1 VSSGISGLFA
11 RIGNMV
17 WKEGIQFLRYKLLLI
32 FVLGFPVFNLV
43 SAAGSIGEGI
53 MHIPTAVC
61 DLDLSADSRRLVCM
75 LRNSRY
81 FDPDYHVGSQAE
93 LEHLLEKGEAKVGLV
108 VPQDFGAKL
117 TSGDQ
122 GATAQ
127 VLLDGTETT
136 TALLAQAYLEEMVY
150 EYVQQV
156 LGQGSSGG
164 VTAIGELE
172 RVDARSRAWFN
183 EDLREKTLD
192 LPDELADS
200 LVLLAV
206 FVPALL
212 ITREREA
219 GTLEHLF
226 VTPMRPIEMIV
237 GKGLLAFVVA
247 YLGFVGMLALL
258 VFHFQIPFQ
267 GSLVLLMGLTAYYIL
282 VEMGWGLLISTVAR
296 TQGQSLMGAYILCVV
311 EIILSGR
318 VLPVAYMPRI
328 TQVVS
333 LVMPNRHYTAIL
345 RGIMLKDYALA
356 DLWSQLVSL
365 AVLGIVLY
373 TVAAFRLRKRLD

>member
-1 VSSGISGLFA
+1 MFS
-11 RIGNMV
+11 RIGNML
-17 WKEGIQFLRYKLLLI
+17 WKEGIQFLRYRLLLI

-53 MHIPTAVC
+53 VHIPTAVC
-61 DLDLSADSRRLVCM
+61 DQDLSADSRRLVRM

-93 LEHLLEKGEAKVGLV
+93 LERILEKGKAKVGLF
-108 VPQDFGAKL
+108 VPPDFGAKL
-117 TSGDQ
+117 TAEDR

-127 VLLDGTETT
+127 ILLDGTETT
-136 TALLAQAYLEEMVY
+136 TALLAKAYLEETAY
-150 EYVQQV
+150 EYVQRA
-156 LGQGSSGG
+156 LDQGSAGG
-164 VTAIGELE
+164 VAAIGEME
-172 RVDARSRAWFN
+172 RVDARPRAWFN

-200 LVLLAV
+200 LVMLAI

-226 VTPMRPIEMIV
+226 ATPMRPIEMIV
-237 GKGLLAFVVA
+237 GKGLLAFTVA
-247 YLGFVGMLALL
+247 YLGFLGMLVLL
-258 VFHFQIPFQ
+258 VFHFQIPFR
-267 GSLVLLMGLTAYYIL
+267 GSLTLLMGLTAYYVL
-282 VEMGWGLLISTVAR
+282 VEMGWGLLISTIAR

-328 TQVVS
+328 TQALS

-345 RGIMLKDYALA
+345 RGIMLKDYALT
-356 DLWSQLVSL
+356 DLWPQLLSL
-365 AVLGIVLY
+365 AVLGVVLY
-373 TVAAFRLRKRLD
+373 TVAAFRLQKRLE

>member
-1 VSSGISGLFA
+1 MFR
-11 RIGNMV
+11 RIGNML
-17 WKEGIQFLRYKLLLI
+17 WKEGLQFLRYRLLLI
-32 FVLGFPVFNLV
+32 FILGFPIFNLV

-53 MHIPTAVC
+53 VHIPTAVC
-61 DLDLSADSRRLVCM
+61 DQDFSADSRRLVRM

-93 LEHLLEKGEAKVGLV
+93 LERLLETGEVKVGLF
-108 VPQDFGAKL
+108 VPQDFGSKL
-117 TSGDQ
+117 TAEDQ

-127 VLLDGTETT
+127 VLLDGTETI
-136 TALLAQAYLEEMVY
+136 TALLAQAYLEETAY
-150 EYVQQV
+150 EYVQRT
-156 LGQGSSGG
+156 LDWGPAAG
-164 VTAIGELE
+164 VVATGELE

-183 EDLREKTLD
+183 EDLGEKTLD

-226 VTPMRPIEMIV
+226 VTPVRSIEMII

-247 YLGFVGMLALL
+247 YFGFVGMLALL
-258 VFHFQIPFQ
+258 VFYFQIPFQ
-267 GSLVLLMGLTAYYIL
+267 GSLALLMALTAYYIL

-318 VLPVAYMPRI
+318 VLPVSYMPRI
-328 TQVVS
+328 TQAMS
-333 LVMPNRHYTAIL
+333 LAMPNRHYTAIL
-345 RGIMLKDYALA
+345 RGIMFKDYALT
-356 DLWSQLVSL
+356 DLWPQLVSL

-373 TVAAFRLRKRLD
+373 TVAALRLQKRLD

>member
-1 VSSGISGLFA
+1 MLN

-17 WKEGIQFLRYKLLLI
+17 WKESLQFARYRLLLI
-32 FVLGFPVFNLV
+32 FILGFPVFNLL

-53 MHIPTAVC
+53 KHIPMAVY
-61 DLDLSADSRRLVCM
+61 DQDLSSDSRRLVSM

-81 FDPDYHVGSQAE
+81 FNPDYHVNSQVE
-93 LEHLLEKGEAKVGLV
+93 LEQLLETGAAKVGLV
-108 VPQDFGAKL
+108 VPQDFGVGL
-117 TSGDQ
+117 TSADQ
-122 GATAQ
+122 GSVAQ

-136 TALLAQAYLEEMVY
+136 TALLAQAYLEETAY
-150 EYVQQV
+150 AYVQRTLSQRAS
-156 LGQGSSGG
+156 GSAA
-164 VTAIGELE
+164 AIGELE

-183 EDLREKTLD
+183 EELHEKILD

-226 VTPMRPIEMIV
+226 VTPMRPIELIV
-237 GKGLLAFVVA
+237 GKGLLAFTVA
-247 YLGFVGMLALL
+247 YLGFLGMMALL
-258 VFHFQIPFQ
+258 VFHFQIPLH
-267 GSLVLLMGLTAYYIL
+267 GSLALLMGFTGYYIL
-282 VEMGWGLLISTVAR
+282 VEMGWGLLISTVAQ

-311 EIILSGR
+311 EIIFSGR
-318 VLPVAYMPRI
+318 VLPVAYMPPV
-328 TQVVS
+328 TQAVS
-333 LVMPNRHYTAIL
+333 LMMPNRYYTTIL

-356 DLWSQLVSL
+356 DLWPQV
-365 AVLGIVLY
+365 AALGILGVTLY
-373 TVAAFRLRKRLD
+373 TLAAARLRKRLE

>member
-1 VSSGISGLFA
+1 MFS
-11 RIGNMV
+11 RIGNML
-17 WKEGIQFLRYKLLLI
+17 WKEGIQFLRYRLLLI
-32 FVLGFPVFNLV
+32 FVLGFPVFNLL

-61 DLDLSADSRRLVCM
+61 DQDLSADSRRLVRM

-81 FDPDYHVGSQAE
+81 FDPDYRVGSQEE
-93 LEHLLEKGEAKVGLV
+93 LERILEKGKAKVGLF
-108 VPQDFGAKL
+108 VPQGFGARL
-117 TSGDQ
+117 TAEDR
-122 GATAQ
+122 GAAAQ
-127 VLLDGTETT
+127 ILLDGTETT
-136 TALLAQAYLEEMVY
+136 TALLAQAYLEESAY
-150 EYVQQV
+150 EYVQRT
-156 LGQGSSGG
+156 LGQGSARG
-164 VTAIGELE
+164 VATVGEME
-172 RVDARSRAWFN
+172 QVDVRSRAWFN

-200 LVLLAV
+200 LLLLAV

-247 YLGFVGMLALL
+247 YLGFLGMLALL

-267 GSLVLLMGLTAYYIL
+267 GSLALLMGLTAYYIL
-282 VEMGWGLLISTVAR
+282 VEMGWGLLISTVVR
-296 TQGQSLMGAYILCVV
+296 TQGQSLMGAFVLCVV

-318 VLPVAYMPRI
+318 VLPVAYMPWI
-328 TQVVS
+328 TRVVS

-345 RGIMLKDYALA
+345 RGIMFKDYALA
-356 DLWSQLVSL
+356 DLWPQLVSL

-373 TVAAFRLRKRLD
+373 AVATLRLQKRLE

>member
-1 VSSGISGLFA
+1 VSSGVSNLFI
-11 RIGNMV
+11 RIGNML
-17 WKEGIQFLRYKLLLI
+17 WKEGIQFLRYRLLLI
-32 FVLGFPVFNLV
+32 FVLGFPIFNLV
-43 SAAGSIGEGI
+43 SAEGAIGEGI

-61 DLDLSADSRRLVCM
+61 DQDLSADSRRLVCM

-93 LEHLLEKGEAKVGLV
+93 LEQLLEKGEVKVGLF

-117 TSGDQ
+117 TAEDQ

-136 TALLAQAYLEEMVY
+136 TALLAQAYLEETAY
-150 EYVQQV
+150 EYVQR
-156 LGQGSSGG
+156 QGSAGG
-164 VTAIGELE
+164 VTVTGGLE
-172 RVDARSRAWFN
+172 RVDARPRAWFN

-200 LVLLAV
+200 LVLLAI

-226 VTPMRPIEMIV
+226 VTPMRPIEMII
-237 GKGLLAFVVA
+237 GKGLLAFTVA
-247 YLGFVGMLALL
+247 YLGFLGMLALL

-267 GSLVLLMGLTAYYIL
+267 GSLALLMGLTAYYVL
-282 VEMGWGLLISTVAR
+282 VEMGWGLLISTIAR

-328 TQVVS
+328 TQAVS
-333 LVMPNRHYTAIL
+333 LMMPNRHYTAIL

-356 DLWSQLVSL
+356 DLWPQLVSL

-373 TVAAFRLRKRLD
+373 TVAAFRLKKRLD

>member
-1 VSSGISGLFA
+1 MFS
-11 RIGNMV
+11 RIGNML
-17 WKEGIQFLRYKLLLI
+17 WKDGIQFLRYRLLLI

-61 DLDLSADSRRLVCM
+61 DQDLSAESRRLVRM

-81 FDPDYHVGSQAE
+81 FDPDYHVGSPAE
-93 LEHLLEKGEAKVGLV
+93 LERILEKGEAKVGLF
-108 VPQDFGAKL
+108 VPQDFGANL
-117 TSGDQ
+117 TAEDRR
-122 GATAQ
+122 AAAQ

-136 TALLAQAYLEEMVY
+136 TALLAQAYLEETAY
-150 EYVQQV
+150 EYVQRT
-156 LGQGSSGG
+156 LDQGSAGG
-164 VTAIGELE
+164 VVAIGEME
-172 RVDARSRAWFN
+172 RVDARLRAWFN

-200 LVLLAV
+200 LVMLAI

-226 VTPMRPIEMIV
+226 ATPIRPIEMIV
-237 GKGLLAFVVA
+237 GKGLLAFTVA
-247 YLGFVGMLALL
+247 YLGFLGMLALL
-258 VFHFQIPFQ
+258 VFHFKVPFR
-267 GSLVLLMGLTAYYIL
+267 GSLTLLMGLTAYYVL
-282 VEMGWGLLISTVAR
+282 VEMGWGLLISTIAQ
-296 TQGQSLMGAYILCVV
+296 TQGQSLMGAFILCVV

-318 VLPVAYMPRI
+318 ALPVAYMPRI

-333 LVMPNRHYTAIL
+333 LVMPNRHYTPIL
-345 RGIMLKDYALA
+345 RGVMLKDYALT
-356 DLWSQLVSL
+356 DLWPQLVSL
-365 AVLGIVLY
+365 AVLGVVLY
-373 TVAAFRLRKRLD
+373 AVAAFRLQKRLE

>member
-1 VSSGISGLFA
+1 MFN
-11 RIGNMV
+11 RIGNML
-17 WKEGIQFLRYKLLLI
+17 WKEGLQFLHYRLLLI

-43 SAAGSIGEGI
+43 SAAGAIGEGI

-61 DLDLSADSRRLVCM
+61 DQDLSADSRRLVCM

-93 LEHLLEKGEAKVGLV
+93 LEQLLGKGEVKVGLF

-117 TSGDQ
+117 TAEDQ

-150 EYVQQV
+150 EYVQQT
-156 LGQGSSGG
+156 LGQGSAGG

-200 LVLLAV
+200 LLLLTV

-212 ITREREA
+212 ITRERET

-267 GSLVLLMGLTAYYIL
+267 GSLALLMGLTAYYVL
-282 VEMGWGLLISTVAR
+282 VEMGWGLLISTIAR

-356 DLWSQLVSL
+356 DLWPQLVSL
-365 AVLGIVLY
+365 AVLGVVLY
-373 TVAAFRLRKRLD
+373 TVAAFRLQKRLD

>member
-1 VSSGISGLFA
+1 MERGEMFS
-11 RIGNMV
+11 RIGNML
-17 WKEGIQFLRYKLLLI
+17 WKEGIQFLRYRLLLI

-43 SAAGSIGEGI
+43 SAAGAIGEGI

-61 DLDLSADSRRLVCM
+61 DQDLSADSRRLVRM
-75 LRNSRY
+75 LHNSRY
-81 FDPDYHVGSQAE
+81 FDPDYHVSSQAE
-93 LEHLLEKGEAKVGLV
+93 LEQLLGKGEVEVGLF
-108 VPQDFGAKL
+108 VPRDFGAKL
-117 TSGDQ
+117 AAEEG
-122 GATAQ
+122 GATVQ

-136 TALLAQAYLEEMVY
+136 TTLLAQAYLEEMAY
-150 EYVQQV
+150 EYVRRT
-156 LGQGSSGG
+156 LGQGAAEG
-164 VTAIGELE
+164 VTALEELE
-172 RVDARSRAWFN
+172 RVDARERAWFN

-200 LVLLAV
+200 LVMLAI
-206 FVPALL
+206 FIPALL

-247 YLGFVGMLALL
+247 YLGFLGMLALL
-258 VFHFQIPFQ
+258 VLYFRIPFQ
-267 GSLVLLMGLTAYYIL
+267 GSLPLLMGLTAYYVL
-282 VEMGWGLLISTVAR
+282 VEMGWGLLISTVAQ
-296 TQGQSLMGAYILCVV
+296 TQGQSLIGAFILCVV

-318 VLPVAYMPRI
+318 VLPVAYMPRV
-328 TQVVS
+328 TQAVS

-356 DLWSQLVSL
+356 DLWPQVAALG
-365 AVLGIVLY
+365 VLGIVLY
-373 TVAAFRLRKRLD
+373 TIAAFRLRKRLD

>member
-1 VSSGISGLFA
+1 MLR
-11 RIGNMV
+11 RIGNML
-17 WKEGIQFLRYKLLLI
+17 WKESIQFLRYRLLLI

-43 SAAGSIGEGI
+43 SAEGAIGEGI
-53 MHIPTAVC
+53 KHIPTAVC
-61 DLDLSADSRRLVCM
+61 DQDLSADSRRLVRM

-93 LEHLLEKGEAKVGLV
+93 LEQLLETGEVKVGLF

-117 TSGDQ
+117 TAEDQ

-136 TALLAQAYLEEMVY
+136 TALLAQAYLEETAY
-150 EYVQQV
+150 EYVQQTSDR
-156 LGQGSSGG
+156 GSVGG
-164 VTAIGELE
+164 VVATGELE
-172 RVDARSRAWFN
+172 LVDARSRAWFN

-200 LVLLAV
+200 LVLLAI

-226 VTPMRPIEMIV
+226 VTPMRSIEMIV

-258 VFHFQIPFQ
+258 VFYFQIPFL
-267 GSLVLLMGLTAYYIL
+267 GSLTLLMGLTAYYIL
-282 VEMGWGLLISTVAR
+282 VEMGWGLLISTIAR
-296 TQGQSLMGAYILCVV
+296 TQGQSLMGAYILCIV

-328 TQVVS
+328 TQAVS

-345 RGIMLKDYALA
+345 RGIMLKDYTLA
-356 DLWSQLVSL
+356 DLWPQLASL

-373 TVAAFRLRKRLD
+373 AVAAFRLQKRLD

>member
-1 VSSGISGLFA
+1 MERGKMFS
-11 RIGNMV
+11 RIGNML
-17 WKEGIQFLRYKLLLI
+17 WKEGIQFLRYRLLLI
-32 FVLGFPVFNLV
+32 FVLGFPIFNLV
-43 SAAGSIGEGI
+43 SAAGAIGEGI

-61 DLDLSADSRRLVCM
+61 DQDLSADSRRLVHM

-93 LEHLLEKGEAKVGLV
+93 LEQLLEKGEVKVGLV
-108 VPQDFGAKL
+108 IPQDFGAEL
-117 TSGDQ
+117 TAEDK

-136 TALLAQAYLEEMVY
+136 TALLAQAYLEETAY
-150 EYVQQV
+150 EYVQR
-156 LGQGSSGG
+156 QGAAGG
-164 VTAIGELE
+164 VTVAGGLE
-172 RVDARSRAWFN
+172 RVDARPRAWFN
-183 EDLREKTLD
+183 EDLGEKTLD

-200 LVLLAV
+200 LLLLAI

-247 YLGFVGMLALL
+247 YLGFLGMLALL

-267 GSLVLLMGLTAYYIL
+267 GSLPLLMGLTAYYIL

-296 TQGQSLMGAYILCVV
+296 TQGQSLMGAYILGVV

-318 VLPVAYMPRI
+318 VLPVAYMPWI
-328 TQVVS
+328 TQAMS

-345 RGIMLKDYALA
+345 RGIMLKDYALS
-356 DLWSQLVSL
+356 DLWPQLVSL

-373 TVAAFRLRKRLD
+373 TVAAFRLQKRLD

>member
-1 VSSGISGLFA
+1 MFS
-11 RIGNMV
+11 RIGNML
-17 WKEGIQFLRYKLLLI
+17 WKEGIQFLRYRLLLI
-32 FVLGFPVFNLV
+32 FVLGFPIFNLV
-43 SAAGSIGEGI
+43 SAAGAIGEGI

-61 DLDLSADSRRLVCM
+61 DQDLSADSRRLVHM

-93 LEHLLEKGEAKVGLV
+93 LEQLLEKGEVKVGLV
-108 VPQDFGAKL
+108 IPQDFGAEL
-117 TSGDQ
+117 TAEDK

-136 TALLAQAYLEEMVY
+136 TALLAQAYLEETAY
-150 EYVQQV
+150 EYVQR
-156 LGQGSSGG
+156 QGAAGG
-164 VTAIGELE
+164 VTVAGGLE
-172 RVDARSRAWFN
+172 RVDARPRAWFN
-183 EDLREKTLD
+183 EDLGEKTLD

-200 LVLLAV
+200 LLLLAI

-247 YLGFVGMLALL
+247 YLGFLGMLALL

-267 GSLVLLMGLTAYYIL
+267 GSLPLLMGLTAYYIL

-296 TQGQSLMGAYILCVV
+296 TQGQSLMGAYILGVV

-318 VLPVAYMPRI
+318 VLPVAYMPWI
-328 TQVVS
+328 TQAMS

-345 RGIMLKDYALA
+345 RGIMLKDYALS
-356 DLWSQLVSL
+356 DLWPQLVSL

-373 TVAAFRLRKRLD
+373 TVAAFRLQKRLD

>member
-1 VSSGISGLFA
+1 ML
-11 RIGNMV
+11 
-17 WKEGIQFLRYKLLLI
+17 WKESIQFLRYRLLLI

-43 SAAGSIGEGI
+43 SAEGAIGEGI
-53 MHIPTAVC
+53 KHIPTAVC
-61 DLDLSADSRRLVCM
+61 DQDLSADSRRLVRM

-93 LEHLLEKGEAKVGLV
+93 LEQLLETGEVKVGLF

-117 TSGDQ
+117 TAEDQ

-136 TALLAQAYLEEMVY
+136 TALLAQAYLEETAY
-150 EYVQQV
+150 EYVQQTSDR
-156 LGQGSSGG
+156 GSVGG
-164 VTAIGELE
+164 VVATGELE
-172 RVDARSRAWFN
+172 LVDARSRAWFN

-200 LVLLAV
+200 LVLLAI

-226 VTPMRPIEMIV
+226 VTPMRSIEMIV
-237 GKGLLAFVVA
+237 GKGLLAFAVA

-258 VFHFQIPFQ
+258 VFYFQIPFQ
-267 GSLVLLMGLTAYYIL
+267 GSLALLLGLTAYYIL
-282 VEMGWGLLISTVAR
+282 VEMGWGLLISTIAR
-296 TQGQSLMGAYILCVV
+296 TQGQSLMGAYILCIV

-328 TQVVS
+328 TQAVS

-345 RGIMLKDYALA
+345 RGIMLKDYTLA
-356 DLWSQLVSL
+356 DLWPQLASL

-373 TVAAFRLRKRLD
+373 AVAAFRLQKRLD

>member
-1 VSSGISGLFA
+1 VRFGVSSIFV

-17 WKEGIQFLRYKLLLI
+17 WKEGIQFLRYRLLLI
-32 FVLGFPVFNLV
+32 FILGFPVFNLV
-43 SAAGSIGEGI
+43 SAGGAIGEGI

-61 DLDLSADSRRLVCM
+61 DQDLSAGSRRLVRM

-81 FDPDYHVGSQAE
+81 FDPDYHVGSRVE
-93 LEHLLEKGEAKVGLV
+93 LEQLLEKGDVKVGLF
-108 VPQDFGAKL
+108 VPQDFGAQL
-117 TSGDQ
+117 AAEDQ
-122 GATAQ
+122 GTTAQ

-136 TALLAQAYLEEMVY
+136 TALLAQAYLEETAY
-150 EYVQQV
+150 EYVQQT
-156 LGQGSSGG
+156 LGSGSAGG
-164 VTAIGELE
+164 VTALGELE
-172 RVDARSRAWFN
+172 RVDARPRAWFN

-200 LVLLAV
+200 LVLLAI

-226 VTPMRPIEMIV
+226 VTPIRPIEMIV
-237 GKGLLAFVVA
+237 GKGLLAFTVA
-247 YLGFVGMLALL
+247 YLGFLGMLALL
-258 VFHFQIPFQ
+258 VFHFQIPLH
-267 GSLVLLMGLTAYYIL
+267 GSLALLMGLTAYYVL
-282 VEMGWGLLISTVAR
+282 VEMGWGLLISTIAR

-318 VLPVAYMPRI
+318 VLPVAYMPRM
-328 TQVVS
+328 TQAVS

-345 RGIMLKDYALA
+345 RGIMLKDYVLT
-356 DLWSQLVSL
+356 DLWPQV
-365 AVLGIVLY
+365 VILGILGIILY

>member
-1 VSSGISGLFA
+1 MSS
-11 RIGNMV
+11 RIGSML
-17 WKEGIQFLRYKLLLI
+17 WKEGIQFLRYRLLLI

-53 MHIPTAVC
+53 VHIPTAVC
-61 DLDLSADSRRLVCM
+61 DQDLSADSRRLVRM

-81 FDPDYHVGSQAE
+81 FDPDYHVGSPAE
-93 LEHLLEKGEAKVGLV
+93 LERILEKGKAKVGLF

-117 TSGDQ
+117 AAEDR

-136 TALLAQAYLEEMVY
+136 TALLAQAYLEETAY
-150 EYVQQV
+150 EYARHT
-156 LGQGSSGG
+156 LDRGSVGG
-164 VTAIGELE
+164 VAIAGEME
-172 RVDARSRAWFN
+172 QVDVRSRAWFN
-183 EDLREKTLD
+183 EDLREKTLS

-200 LVLLAV
+200 LVLLAI

-226 VTPMRPIEMIV
+226 VTPLRPIEMIV
-237 GKGLLAFVVA
+237 GKGLLAFIVA
-247 YLGFVGMLALL
+247 YLGFLGMLALL
-258 VFHFQIPFQ
+258 VLHFQIPMQ
-267 GSLVLLMGLTAYYIL
+267 GSPALLMGLTAYYIL
-282 VEMGWGLLISTVAR
+282 VEMGWGLLISTIAR
-296 TQGQSLMGAYILCVV
+296 TQGQSLMGAFILCVV

-318 VLPVAYMPRI
+318 VLPAAYMPWI
-328 TQVVS
+328 TRVVS

-345 RGIMLKDYALA
+345 RGIMLKDYVLT
-356 DLWSQLVSL
+356 DLWPQLVSL
-365 AVLGIVLY
+365 AVLGVVLY
-373 TVAAFRLRKRLD
+373 TVAAFRLQKRLE

>member
-1 VSSGISGLFA
+1 MFS
-11 RIGNMV
+11 RIGNML
-17 WKEGIQFLRYKLLLI
+17 WKEGIQFLRYRLLLI
-32 FVLGFPVFNLV
+32 FVLGFPIFNLV
-43 SAAGSIGEGI
+43 SAAGAIGEGI

-61 DLDLSADSRRLVCM
+61 DQDLSADSRRLVHM

-93 LEHLLEKGEAKVGLV
+93 LEQLLEKGEVKVGLV
-108 VPQDFGAKL
+108 IPQDFGAEL
-117 TSGDQ
+117 TAEDK

-136 TALLAQAYLEEMVY
+136 TALLAQAYLEEMAY
-150 EYVQQV
+150 EYAQR
-156 LGQGSSGG
+156 QGSAGG
-164 VTAIGELE
+164 VTVTGGLE
-172 RVDARSRAWFN
+172 RVDARPRAWFN

-200 LVLLAV
+200 LVLLAI

-247 YLGFVGMLALL
+247 YLGFLGMLALL

-267 GSLVLLMGLTAYYIL
+267 GSLPLLMGLTAYYIL

-296 TQGQSLMGAYILCVV
+296 TQGQSLMGAYILGVV

-318 VLPVAYMPRI
+318 VLPVAYMPWI
-328 TQVVS
+328 TQAMS

-345 RGIMLKDYALA
+345 RGIMLKDYALS
-356 DLWSQLVSL
+356 DLWPQLVSL

-373 TVAAFRLRKRLD
+373 TVAAFRLQKRLD

>member
-1 VSSGISGLFA
+1 MFN
-11 RIGNMV
+11 RIGNML
-17 WKEGIQFLRYKLLLI
+17 WKEGIQFLRYRLLLI
-32 FVLGFPVFNLV
+32 FVLGFPIFNLM
-43 SAAGSIGEGI
+43 SAEGAIGEGI

-61 DLDLSADSRRLVCM
+61 DQDLSADSRRLVRM

-81 FDPDYHVGSQAE
+81 FDPDYHVGSQVE
-93 LEHLLEKGEAKVGLV
+93 LEQLLEKGEVKVGLF

-117 TSGDQ
+117 TAEDQ

-136 TALLAQAYLEEMVY
+136 TALLAQAYLEEMAY
-150 EYVQQV
+150 EYAQR
-156 LGQGSSGG
+156 QGSAGG
-164 VTAIGELE
+164 VTVTGGLE
-172 RVDARSRAWFN
+172 RVDARPRAWFN

-200 LVLLAV
+200 LVLLAI

-237 GKGLLAFVVA
+237 GKGLLAFTVA

-267 GSLVLLMGLTAYYIL
+267 GSLALLMGLTAYYIL
-282 VEMGWGLLISTVAR
+282 VEMGWGLLISTIAR

-311 EIILSGR
+311 AIILSGR

-345 RGIMLKDYALA
+345 RGIMLKDYALT
-356 DLWSQLVSL
+356 DLWPQLMSL

-373 TVAAFRLRKRLD
+373 TVAAFRLKKRLD

>member
-1 VSSGISGLFA
+1 MFN
-11 RIGNMV
+11 RIGNML
-17 WKEGIQFLRYKLLLI
+17 WKEGIQFLRYRLLLI
-32 FVLGFPVFNLV
+32 FVLGFPIFNLV
-43 SAAGSIGEGI
+43 SAEGAIGGGI

-61 DLDLSADSRRLVCM
+61 DQDLSADSRRLVRM

-93 LEHLLEKGEAKVGLV
+93 LEQLLEKGEVKVGLF

-117 TSGDQ
+117 TAEDQ

-136 TALLAQAYLEEMVY
+136 TALLAQAYLEEMAY
-150 EYVQQV
+150 EYAQR
-156 LGQGSSGG
+156 QGSAGG
-164 VTAIGELE
+164 VTVTGGLE
-172 RVDARSRAWFN
+172 RVDARPRAWFN

-200 LVLLAV
+200 LVLLAI

-237 GKGLLAFVVA
+237 GKGLLAFIVA
-247 YLGFVGMLALL
+247 YLGFLGMLALL

-267 GSLVLLMGLTAYYIL
+267 GSLPLLMGLTAYYIL

-296 TQGQSLMGAYILCVV
+296 TQGQSLMGAYILGVV

-328 TQVVS
+328 TQAVS
-333 LVMPNRHYTAIL
+333 LMMPNRHYTAIL
-345 RGIMLKDYALA
+345 RGIMLKDYALT
-356 DLWSQLVSL
+356 DLWPQLVSL

-373 TVAAFRLRKRLD
+373 TVAAFRLKKRLD

>member
-1 VSSGISGLFA
+1 MFN
-11 RIGNMV
+11 RIGNML
-17 WKEGIQFLRYKLLLI
+17 WKEGIQFLRYRLLLI
-32 FVLGFPVFNLV
+32 FVLGFPIFNLM
-43 SAAGSIGEGI
+43 SAEGAIGEGI

-61 DLDLSADSRRLVCM
+61 DQDLSADSRRLVRM

-81 FDPDYHVGSQAE
+81 FDPDYHVGSQVE
-93 LEHLLEKGEAKVGLV
+93 LEQLLEKGEVKVGLF

-117 TSGDQ
+117 TAEDQ

-136 TALLAQAYLEEMVY
+136 TALLAQAYLEEMAY
-150 EYVQQV
+150 EYAQR
-156 LGQGSSGG
+156 QGSAGG
-164 VTAIGELE
+164 VTVTGGLE
-172 RVDARSRAWFN
+172 RVDARPRAWFN

-200 LVLLAV
+200 LVLLAI

-237 GKGLLAFVVA
+237 GKGLLAFTVA
-247 YLGFVGMLALL
+247 YLGFLGMLALL

-267 GSLVLLMGLTAYYIL
+267 GSLALLMGLTAYYIL
-282 VEMGWGLLISTVAR
+282 VEMGWGLLISTIAR

-311 EIILSGR
+311 AIILSGR

-345 RGIMLKDYALA
+345 RGIMLKDYALT
-356 DLWSQLVSL
+356 DLWPQLMSL

-373 TVAAFRLRKRLD
+373 TVAAFRLKKRLD

>member
-1 VSSGISGLFA
+1 MEQGEMFS
-11 RIGNMV
+11 RIGNML
-17 WKEGIQFLRYKLLLI
+17 WKEGIQFLRYRLLLI
-32 FVLGFPVFNLV
+32 FVLGFPVFNLL

-53 MHIPTAVC
+53 VHIPTAVC
-61 DLDLSADSRRLVCM
+61 DQDLSADSRRLVRM

-81 FDPDYHVGSQAE
+81 FDPDYHVGSQGE
-93 LEHLLEKGEAKVGLV
+93 LERILEKGKAKVGLF
-108 VPQDFGAKL
+108 VPPDFGAKL
-117 TSGDQ
+117 AAEDR

-136 TALLAQAYLEEMVY
+136 TALLAQAYLEETAY
-150 EYVQQV
+150 EYVQRTLDRGPAEGVATAGKMEQV
-156 LGQGSSGG
+156 D
-164 VTAIGELE
+164 V
-172 RVDARSRAWFN
+172 RSRAWFN

-200 LVLLAV
+200 LLLLAV

-226 VTPMRPIEMIV
+226 ATPMRPIEMIV
-237 GKGLLAFVVA
+237 GKGLLAFTVA
-247 YLGFVGMLALL
+247 YLGFLGMLALL

-267 GSLVLLMGLTAYYIL
+267 GSLTLLMGLTAYYVL
-282 VEMGWGLLISTVAR
+282 VEMGWGLLISTIAR
-296 TQGQSLMGAYILCVV
+296 TQGQSLMGAFVLSVV

-328 TQVVS
+328 TQAVS

-345 RGIMLKDYALA
+345 RGIMLKDYALT
-356 DLWSQLVSL
+356 DLWPQLVSL

-373 TVAAFRLRKRLD
+373 AVAALRLQKRLE

>member
-1 VSSGISGLFA
+1 MLR
-11 RIGNMV
+11 RIGNML
-17 WKEGIQFLRYKLLLI
+17 WKESIQFLRYRLLLI

-43 SAAGSIGEGI
+43 SAEGAIGEGI
-53 MHIPTAVC
+53 KHIPTAVC
-61 DLDLSADSRRLVCM
+61 DQDLSADSRRLVRM

-93 LEHLLEKGEAKVGLV
+93 LEQLLETGEVKVGLF

-117 TSGDQ
+117 TAEDQ

-136 TALLAQAYLEEMVY
+136 TALLAQAYLEETAY
-150 EYVQQV
+150 EYVQQTSDR
-156 LGQGSSGG
+156 GSVGG
-164 VTAIGELE
+164 VVATGEL
-172 RVDARSRAWFN
+172 VDARSRAWFN

-200 LVLLAV
+200 LVLLAI

-212 ITREREA
+212 ITRERES

-226 VTPMRPIEMIV
+226 VTPMRSIEMIV
-237 GKGLLAFVVA
+237 GKGLLAFAVA

-258 VFHFQIPFQ
+258 DFYFRIPFQ
-267 GSLVLLMGLTAYYIL
+267 GSLALLLGLTAYYIL
-282 VEMGWGLLISTVAR
+282 VEMGWGLLISTIAR
-296 TQGQSLMGAYILCVV
+296 TQGQSLMGAYILCIV

-328 TQVVS
+328 TQAVS

-345 RGIMLKDYALA
+345 RGIMLKDYTLA
-356 DLWSQLVSL
+356 DLWPQLASL

-373 TVAAFRLRKRLD
+373 TMAAFRLQKRLD

>member
-1 VSSGISGLFA
+1 MFR
-11 RIGNMV
+11 RIGNML
-17 WKEGIQFLRYKLLLI
+17 WKESLQFLRYRLLLI
-32 FVLGFPVFNLV
+32 FILGFPVFNLV
-43 SAAGSIGEGI
+43 SAAGSISEGI
-53 MHIPTAVC
+53 VHIPTAVC
-61 DLDLSADSRRLVCM
+61 DQDLSADSRHLVRR

-81 FDPDYHVGSQAE
+81 FDPDYHAGSQAE
-93 LEHLLEKGEAKVGLV
+93 LERLLERGEVKVGLFI
-108 VPQDFGAKL
+108 PQDFGAKL
-117 TSGDQ
+117 TAEDQ
-122 GATAQ
+122 GATVQ

-136 TALLAQAYLEEMVY
+136 TALLAQAYLEEMAY
-150 EYVQQV
+150 TYVQQT
-156 LGQGSSGG
+156 LDQGAVGG
-164 VTAIGELE
+164 VTALGEPE

-226 VTPMRPIEMIV
+226 VTPMRSIEMII

-247 YLGFVGMLALL
+247 YFGFVGMLALL
-258 VFHFQIPFQ
+258 VSYFQIPFQ
-267 GSLVLLMGLTAYYIL
+267 GSLALLMGLTAYYIL

-318 VLPVAYMPRI
+318 VLPVVYMPWI
-328 TQVVS
+328 TQAVS
-333 LVMPNRHYTAIL
+333 LAMPNRHYTTIL
-345 RGIMLKDYALA
+345 RGIMFKDYALT
-356 DLWSQLVSL
+356 DLWPQLASL

-373 TVAAFRLRKRLD
+373 TVAAFRLQKRLD

>member
-1 VSSGISGLFA
+1 MLS
-11 RIGNMV
+11 RIGNML
-17 WKEGIQFLRYKLLLI
+17 WKEGIQFLRYRLLLI

-53 MHIPTAVC
+53 RHIPTAVC
-61 DLDLSADSRRLVCM
+61 DQDLSSDSRRLVRM
-75 LRNSRY
+75 LRNSCY

-93 LEHLLEKGEAKVGLV
+93 LEQLLENGEVRVGLF

-117 TSGDQ
+117 TAEDQ

-136 TALLAQAYLEEMVY
+136 TALLAQAYLEETAY
-150 EYVQQV
+150 EYVQQT
-156 LGQGSSGG
+156 LGRGSAGG

-172 RVDARSRAWFN
+172 RVDVRSRAWFN

-200 LVLLAV
+200 LVLLAI

-237 GKGLLAFVVA
+237 GKGLLAFAVA
-247 YLGFVGMLALL
+247 YLGFLGMLALL
-258 VFHFQIPFQ
+258 VFHFQIPMQ
-267 GSLVLLMGLTAYYIL
+267 GSPVLLMGLTGYYIL
-282 VEMGWGLLISTVAR
+282 VEMGWGLLISTIAQ

-333 LVMPNRHYTAIL
+333 LVMPNRHYTTIL
-345 RGIMLKDYALA
+345 RGIMLKDYTLV
-356 DLWSQLVSL
+356 DLWPQLMSL

>member
-1 VSSGISGLFA
+1 MELGEMLS
-11 RIGNMV
+11 RIGNML
-17 WKEGIQFLRYKLLLI
+17 WKEGLQFLRYRLLLI
-32 FVLGFPVFNLV
+32 FVLGFPIFNLV
-43 SAAGSIGEGI
+43 SAEGAIGEGI
-53 MHIPTAVC
+53 MHIPMAVC
-61 DLDLSADSRRLVCM
+61 DQDLSSDSRRLVRT
-75 LRNSRY
+75 LRHSRY
-81 FDPDYHVGSQAE
+81 FDPDHHVGSRAE
-93 LEHLLEKGEAKVGLV
+93 LEQLLETGEVKVGLF
-108 VPQDFGAKL
+108 VPQDFGSKL
-117 TSGDQ
+117 TAKDQ

-136 TALLAQAYLEEMVY
+136 TSLLAQAYLEEMAY
-150 EYVQQV
+150 AYVQQT
-156 LGQGSSGG
+156 LERGSVGG
-164 VTAIGELE
+164 VVATGELE

-258 VFHFQIPFQ
+258 VFCFQIPFR
-267 GSLVLLMGLTAYYIL
+267 GSLTLLMGLTAYYVL

-318 VLPVAYMPRI
+318 VLPVDFMPRL

-345 RGIMLKDYALA
+345 RGIMLKDYVLA
-356 DLWSQLVSL
+356 DLWPQLASL

>member
-1 VSSGISGLFA
+1 VSSGVSNLFI
-11 RIGNMV
+11 RIGNML
-17 WKEGIQFLRYKLLLI
+17 WKEGIQFLRYRLLLI
-32 FVLGFPVFNLV
+32 FVLGFPIFNLV
-43 SAAGSIGEGI
+43 SAEGAIGEGI

-61 DLDLSADSRRLVCM
+61 DQDLSADSRRLVCM

-93 LEHLLEKGEAKVGLV
+93 LEQLLEKGEVKVGLF

-117 TSGDQ
+117 TAEDQ

-136 TALLAQAYLEEMVY
+136 TALLAQAYLEETAY
-150 EYVQQV
+150 EYVQR
-156 LGQGSSGG
+156 QGSAGG
-164 VTAIGELE
+164 VTVTGGLE

-200 LVLLAV
+200 LVLLAI

-226 VTPMRPIEMIV
+226 VTPMRPIEMII
-237 GKGLLAFVVA
+237 GKGLLAFTVA
-247 YLGFVGMLALL
+247 YLGFLGMLALL

-267 GSLVLLMGLTAYYIL
+267 GSLALLMGLTAYYVL
-282 VEMGWGLLISTVAR
+282 VEMGWGLLISTIAR

-328 TQVVS
+328 TQAVS
-333 LVMPNRHYTAIL
+333 LMMPNRHYTAIL

-356 DLWSQLVSL
+356 DLWPQLVSL
-365 AVLGIVLY
+365 AVLGVVLY
-373 TVAAFRLRKRLD
+373 TVAAFRLQKRLD

>member
-1 VSSGISGLFA
+1 MLR
-11 RIGNMV
+11 RIGNML
-17 WKEGIQFLRYKLLLI
+17 WKEGVQFLRYRLLLI

-43 SAAGSIGEGI
+43 SAEGAIGEGI

-61 DLDLSADSRRLVCM
+61 DQDLSADSRRLVCM

-93 LEHLLEKGEAKVGLV
+93 LERLLETGEVKVGLF
-108 VPQDFGAKL
+108 VPQDFGSKL
-117 TSGDQ
+117 TAEDQ

-127 VLLDGTETT
+127 ILLDGSETT
-136 TALLAQAYLEEMVY
+136 TALLAQAYLEETSY
-150 EYVQQV
+150 AYVQQTSER
-156 LGQGSSGG
+156 GSVGG
-164 VTAIGELE
+164 VVATGELE

-237 GKGLLAFVVA
+237 GKGLLAFAVA
-247 YLGFVGMLALL
+247 YLGFLGMLALL
-258 VFHFQIPFQ
+258 VFHFQIPLQ
-267 GSLVLLMGLTAYYIL
+267 GSLTLLMGLTAYYIL
-282 VEMGWGLLISTVAR
+282 VEMGWGLLISTIAR

-328 TQVVS
+328 TQAVS
-333 LVMPNRHYTAIL
+333 LVMPNRHYTTIL

-356 DLWSQLVSL
+356 DLWPQVAILV
-365 AVLGIVLY
+365 ALGVVLY
-373 TVAAFRLRKRLD
+373 ALAAARLRKRLD

>member
-1 VSSGISGLFA
+1 MFN
-11 RIGNMV
+11 RIGNML
-17 WKEGIQFLRYKLLLI
+17 WKEGIQFLRYRLLLI
-32 FVLGFPVFNLV
+32 FVLGFPIFNLM
-43 SAAGSIGEGI
+43 SAEGAIGEGI

-61 DLDLSADSRRLVCM
+61 DQDLSADSRRLVRM

-81 FDPDYHVGSQAE
+81 FDPDYHVGSQVE
-93 LEHLLEKGEAKVGLV
+93 LEQLLEKGEVKVGLF

-117 TSGDQ
+117 TAEDQ

-136 TALLAQAYLEEMVY
+136 TALLAQAYLEEMAY
-150 EYVQQV
+150 EYAQR
-156 LGQGSSGG
+156 QGSAGG
-164 VTAIGELE
+164 VTVTGGLE
-172 RVDARSRAWFN
+172 RVDARPRAWFN

-200 LVLLAV
+200 LVLLAI

-237 GKGLLAFVVA
+237 GKGLLAFTVA
-247 YLGFVGMLALL
+247 YLGFLGMLALL

-267 GSLVLLMGLTAYYIL
+267 GSLALLMGLTAYYIL
-282 VEMGWGLLISTVAR
+282 VEMGWGLLISTIAR

-311 EIILSGR
+311 AIILSGR

-345 RGIMLKDYALA
+345 RGIMLKDYALT
-356 DLWSQLVSL
+356 DLWPQLVSL
-365 AVLGIVLY
+365 AVLGVVLY
-373 TVAAFRLRKRLD
+373 TVAAFRLQKRLD

>member
-1 VSSGISGLFA
+1 MERGEMFR
-11 RIGNMV
+11 RIGNML
-17 WKEGIQFLRYKLLLI
+17 WKESLQFLRYRLLLI
-32 FVLGFPVFNLV
+32 FILGFPVFNLV
-43 SAAGSIGEGI
+43 SAAGSISEGI
-53 MHIPTAVC
+53 VHIPTAVC
-61 DLDLSADSRRLVCM
+61 DQDLSADSRHLVRR

-81 FDPDYHVGSQAE
+81 FDPDYHAGSQAE
-93 LEHLLEKGEAKVGLV
+93 LERLLERGEVKVGLFI
-108 VPQDFGAKL
+108 PQDFGAKL
-117 TSGDQ
+117 TAEDQ
-122 GATAQ
+122 GATVQ

-136 TALLAQAYLEEMVY
+136 TALLAQAYLEEMAY
-150 EYVQQV
+150 TYVQQT
-156 LGQGSSGG
+156 LDQGAVGG
-164 VTAIGELE
+164 VTALGEPE

-226 VTPMRPIEMIV
+226 VTPMRSIEMII

-247 YLGFVGMLALL
+247 YFGFVGMLALL
-258 VFHFQIPFQ
+258 VSYFQIPFQ
-267 GSLVLLMGLTAYYIL
+267 GSLALLMGLTAYYIL

-318 VLPVAYMPRI
+318 VLPVVYMPWI
-328 TQVVS
+328 TQAVS
-333 LVMPNRHYTAIL
+333 LAMPNRHYTTIL
-345 RGIMLKDYALA
+345 RGIMFKDYALT
-356 DLWSQLVSL
+356 DLWPQLASL

-373 TVAAFRLRKRLD
+373 TVAAFRLQKRLD

>member
-1 VSSGISGLFA
+1 MEQGEMFS
-11 RIGNMV
+11 RIGNML
-17 WKEGIQFLRYKLLLI
+17 WKEGIQFLRYRLLLI
-32 FVLGFPVFNLV
+32 FVLGFPVFNLL

-53 MHIPTAVC
+53 VHIPTAVC
-61 DLDLSADSRRLVCM
+61 DQDLSADSRRLVRM

-81 FDPDYHVGSQAE
+81 FDPDYRVGSQAE
-93 LEHLLEKGEAKVGLV
+93 LERILEKGKAKVGLF
-108 VPQDFGAKL
+108 VPPDFGAKL
-117 TSGDQ
+117 TAEDQ

-127 VLLDGTETT
+127 ILLDGTETT
-136 TALLAQAYLEEMVY
+136 TALLAKAYLEETAY
-150 EYVQQV
+150 EYVQSA
-156 LGQGSSGG
+156 LDQGSAGG
-164 VTAIGELE
+164 VAAIGEME
-172 RVDARSRAWFN
+172 RVDARPRAWFN

-200 LVLLAV
+200 LVMLAI

-226 VTPMRPIEMIV
+226 ATPMRPIEMIV
-237 GKGLLAFVVA
+237 GKGLLAFTVA
-247 YLGFVGMLALL
+247 YLGFLGMLALL

-267 GSLVLLMGLTAYYIL
+267 GSLTLLMGLTAYYVL
-282 VEMGWGLLISTVAR
+282 VEMGWGLLISTIAR

-328 TQVVS
+328 TQALS
-333 LVMPNRHYTAIL
+333 LVMPNRHYTPIL
-345 RGIMLKDYALA
+345 RGIMLKDYALT
-356 DLWSQLVSL
+356 DLWPQLVSL
-365 AVLGIVLY
+365 AVMGVVLY
-373 TVAAFRLRKRLD
+373 TVAAFRLQKRLE